1 MGYTKEMER
10 DFIKED
16 LGPTLEKFGYS
27 DVKLMMVDD
36 NRMYVEPW
44 ADTILGDKE
53 TVEYVSGIAV
63 HWYNENDTSPD
74 ALSATHK
81 KYVSINF
88 ARRYFNILLLFS
100 SAVNSYPLPH
110 CSEQHSQLEIST
122 IIILLVNV
130 LTSLNIF
137 LLDSIQT

>member
-74 ALSATHK
+74 VLSSTHK

-88 ARRYFNILLLFS
+88 ARRCFIILLLFS
-100 SAVNSYPLPH
+100 LAVK
-110 CSEQHSQLEIST
+110 
-122 IIILLVNV
+122 
-130 LTSLNIF
+130 
-137 LLDSIQT
+137 

>member
-74 ALSATHK
+74 VLSSTHK

-88 ARRYFNILLLFS
+88 LLDVILLFYSYFHWQLI
-100 SAVNSYPLPH
+100 AILYLIKVNNTVS
-110 CSEQHSQLEIST
+110 
-122 IIILLVNV
+122 
-130 LTSLNIF
+130 
-137 LLDSIQT
+137 

>member
-81 KYVSINF
+81 KYVSI
-88 ARRYFNILLLFS
+88 ILLD
-100 SAVNSYPLPH
+100 V
-110 CSEQHSQLEIST
+110 
-122 IIILLVNV
+122 ILLFYSYFHGQLIAILYLIIVNNTV
-130 LTSLNIF
+130 S
-137 LLDSIQT
+137 